1 MRNAVTDVASV
12 PDSVQSK
19 PSPGLIGRLVG
30 VLLSPRETF
39 AAVAAKPR
47 WLGVMLVT
55 LVMSS
60 AAYYVILSSQ
70 AMQDA
75 IVDQQVT
82 AMEARGTTVSDE
94 QVANIERFIGYLP
107 VAYAVGIFVI
117 GPLFGAALAGIITGI
132 FSTLMG
138 GNGTFKQVFAIMNHA
153 GVIPALSGLFVAG
166 MLSAGAQPVGV
177 RPPGAN
183 LGVFLPMLEETS
195 FLAVMF
201 RSIDLFLLWWMVVL
215 AIGLGVLY
223 KRRTG
228 PIATTFIGLYV
239 VIALLIAV
247 FTSGS

>member
-1 MRNAVTDVASV
+1 VADVASV
-12 PDSVQSK
+12 PDSVQNK
-19 PSPGLIGRLVG
+19 PSPGLVGRLVG

-39 AAVAAKPR
+39 AVVVANPR

-55 LVMSS
+55 LAMSS
-60 AAYYVILSSQ
+60 AAYYVILSSR

-75 IVDQQVT
+75 IVDQQIT

-94 QVANIERFIGYLP
+94 QVVNMERFIGYLP
-107 VAYAVGIFVI
+107 VGYAVGIFI
-117 GPLFGAALAGIITGI
+117 LGPLFGAALAGIVTGI

-138 GNGTFKQVFAIMNHA
+138 GNGTFKQVFAVMNHA
-153 GVIPALSGLFVAG
+153 GFIPAISALFIAG
-166 MLSAGAQPVGV
+166 MLAAGAQPVGV

-195 FLAVMF
+195 FLAVML
-201 RSIDLFLLWWMVVL
+201 RTIDMFLLWWMVAL

-239 VIALLIAV
+239 VVALLIAV

>member
-1 MRNAVTDVASV
+1 MTEVASV
-12 PDSVQSK
+12 SDNVQKK
-19 PSPGLIGRLVG
+19 PTPGLLSRIVG

-55 LVMSS
+55 TLMSS

-70 AMQDA
+70 DMQDA
-75 IVDQQVT
+75 IVDQQIT
-82 AMEARGTTVSDE
+82 AMESRGNTVSDD

-107 VAYAVGIFVI
+107 VGYAVGIFVV
-117 GPLFGAALAGIITGI
+117 GPLFGAAIAGIVTGI
-132 FSTLMG
+132 FTTLMG
-138 GNGTFKQVFAIMNHA
+138 GNGTFKQVFAVMNHA
-153 GVIPALSGLFVAG
+153 GVILAISALFIAG
-166 MLSAGAQPVGV
+166 MLAAGVKPIGV

-195 FLAVMF
+195 FLAVML
-201 RSIDLFLLWWMVVL
+201 RSIDMFLLWWMVVL

>member
-1 MRNAVTDVASV
+1 VTDVASV
-12 PDSVQSK
+12 SDNVQNK
-19 PSPGLIGRLVG
+19 PAPGLLARMVG

-55 LVMSS
+55 MVMSS
-60 AAYYVILSSQ
+60 AAYYVILGSQ
-70 AMQDA
+70 DMQDA
-75 IVDQQVT
+75 IVDQQIT
-82 AMEARGTTVSDE
+82 AIESRGSAVSDE
-94 QVANIERFIGYLP
+94 QVANMERFIGYLP
-107 VAYAVGIFVI
+107 VGYAVGIFVL
-117 GPLFGAALAGIITGI
+117 GPLFGAAIAGIVTGI
-132 FSTLMG
+132 FTTLMG
-138 GNGTFKQVFAIMNHA
+138 GNGTFKQVFAVMSHA
-153 GVIPALSGLFVAG
+153 GVIPAISALFIAG
-166 MLSAGAQPVGV
+166 MLAAGVKPIGV

-195 FLAVMF
+195 FVAVML
-201 RSIDLFLLWWMVVL
+201 RSIDMFLLWWMVVL

>member
-1 MRNAVTDVASV
+1 MTEVASV
-12 PDSVQSK
+12 SDNVQNK
-19 PSPGLIGRLVG
+19 PTPGLLARIVG

-55 LVMSS
+55 MVMSS

-70 AMQDA
+70 DMQDA
-75 IVDQQVT
+75 IVDQQIT
-82 AMEARGTTVSDE
+82 AMESRGSTVSDD

-107 VAYAVGIFVI
+107 MIYAVGIFVV
-117 GPLFGAALAGIITGI
+117 GPLFGAAIAGIVTGI

-138 GNGTFKQVFAIMNHA
+138 GNGTFKQVFAVMSHA
-153 GVIPALSGLFVAG
+153 GVIPAISALFIAG
-166 MLSAGAQPVGV
+166 MLAAGVKPIGV

-195 FLAVMF
+195 FLAVML
-201 RSIDLFLLWWMVVL
+201 RSIDMFLLWWMVVL

>member
-1 MRNAVTDVASV
+1 VTDIASV
-12 PDSVQSK
+12 PDSVQDK
-19 PSPGLIGRLVG
+19 PTPGLAARFVG

-55 LVMSS
+55 LVMTS
-60 AAYYVILSSQ
+60 AGYYLILS
-70 AMQDA
+70 APDMQDA
-75 IVDQQVT
+75 IVDQQVRT
-82 AMEARGTTVSDE
+82 IESRGNTVSDE
-94 QVANIERFIGYLP
+94 QLANMERFIGYVP
-107 VAYAVGIFVI
+107 VGYAVGIFVL
-117 GPLFGAALAGIITGI
+117 GPLFGAAIAGIMTGI

-138 GNGTFKQVFAIMNHA
+138 GNGTFKQVFAVMNHA
-153 GVIPALSGLFVAG
+153 GVIPAISALFIAG
-166 MLSAGAQPVGV
+166 MLAAGAKPVGV

-195 FLAVMF
+195 FLAVML
-201 RSIDLFLLWWMVVL
+201 RSIDMFLLWWLVTL

-223 KRRTG
+223 RRRTG

>member
-1 MRNAVTDVASV
+1 VTDVASV
-12 PDSVQSK
+12 SDSVQNK
-19 PSPGLIGRLVG
+19 PFPGLMARLVG

-39 AAVAAKPR
+39 AAVAAQPR

-55 LVMSS
+55 IVMSS
-60 AAYYVILSSQ
+60 AGYYMILSSQ
-70 AMQDA
+70 DMQDA

-82 AMEARGTTVSDE
+82 AMEARGTNVSDE
-94 QVANIERFIGYLP
+94 QVANIERFIGFLP
-107 VAYAVGIFVI
+107 RIYAVGVFIL
-117 GPLFGAALAGIITGI
+117 GPLLGAAMAGIMTGI

-138 GNGTFKQVFAIMNHA
+138 GNGTFKQVFAVMNHA
-153 GVIPALSGLFVAG
+153 GFIPAISALFISG
-166 MLSAGAQPVGV
+166 MLAVGAKPVGV

-183 LGVFLPMLEETS
+183 LGVFVPMLEETS

-201 RSIDLFLLWWMVVL
+201 RSIDMFLLWWMVVL

-239 VIALLIAV
+239 VVALLIAV